1 MRIGGRL
8 HAAVMGLAA
17 AAAVFPSGTPLR
29 AAVPAWP
36 TQTVRFIVPVLPGG
50 GVDVAAR
57 LFAEALS
64 VKWKQTVVVENRAGA
79 DGVIGTR
86 AMLASRDGHTLMF
99 SPSFVA
105 AGVEILQPKLPYDPA
120 KDLIPIA
127 GVTGE
132 VLGITVPV
140 SHGPKTFQELVERA
154 RAGRLTYSAPPGVSN
169 LLAAVL
175 LKRAGTSMT
184 YVPYRSIIAA
194 MPDLSEN
201 RIQMASLPMTMAVS
215 QVRAGKLRVLAVSD
229 EARHPLAPGVP
240 TFAELGHDEISYLAA
255 LGVYGP
261 KSLAPALRDRIAA
274 DLLAVAKNPK
284 IDARLHD
291 MGFVRVN
298 LTSAEFAARLAK
310 QRTRW
315 SELAH
320 KYRLGAAR

>member
-1 MRIGGRL
+1 MRTRGRL
-8 HAAVMGLAA
+8 QAAVMGLVAA
-17 AAAVFPSGTPLR
+17 ALVHPSGAPLW
-29 AAVPAWP
+29 AAEPAWP
-36 TQTVRFIVPVLPGG
+36 TQTVRFIVPVLAGG

-57 LFAEALS
+57 IFAESLS
-64 VKWKQTVVVENRAGA
+64 AKWKQTVVVENRAGA

-120 KDLIPIA
+120 KDLVPIA
-127 GVTGE
+127 GVAGE

-140 SHGPKTFQELVERA
+140 SQGPKTFEELVARA

-175 LKRAGTSMT
+175 LKRSSASMT

-194 MPDLSEN
+194 LPDLSEN
-201 RIQMASLPMTMAVS
+201 RIQMASLPMTMTLS

-229 EARHPLAPGVP
+229 ATRYPLAPDVP
-240 TFAELGHDEISYLAA
+240 TFAELGHGEVSYSAA

-261 KSLAPALRDRIAA
+261 KTLAPALRDRIAA
-274 DLLAVAKNPK
+274 DLLAVAKDPK
-284 IDARLHD
+284 IDARLHE

-298 LTSAEFAARLAK
+298 LTSTEFATRLAK
-310 QRTRW
+310 QRARW

-320 KYRLGAAR
+320 QYQLGPAR